1 MNIYIQCII
10 ECILNIEYI
19 INIFI
24 EYWYFIQLANHL
36 TLSQCLLHSCLI
48 SLISPLPHLANMKF
62 LTMAQVF
69 YFPITS
75 LATSPTILPLTGFV
89 QMIFGL
95 RAFALQFLLSEI
107 PVQTTTWLLSHL
119 LSVFTQKSVSQRPCL
134 YFLNLYSVHTHF
146 LIPFCAIILPS
157 LHNPHPEC
165 KHHHQAPCLSYS
177 GYSLI
182 ECLLW
187 VNYLPW
193 IGTSVY
199 YSYIKYK
206 LLQRKRHPLLHH

>member
-95 RAFALQFLLSEI
+95 ELLLCNSFFLKFLFRQRHGSSLTSFQFLL
-107 PVQTTTWLLSHL
+107 
-119 LSVFTQKSVSQRPCL
+119 KSQFLRDLAYISWTCTL
-134 YFLNLYSVHTHF
+134 YIHT
-146 LIPFCAIILPS
+146 S
-157 LHNPHPEC
+157 
-165 KHHHQAPCLSYS
+165 
-177 GYSLI
+177 
-182 ECLLW
+182 
-187 VNYLPW
+187 
-193 IGTSVY
+193 
-199 YSYIKYK
+199 
-206 LLQRKRHPLLHH
+206 